1 MHRIRPG
8 LRDAPLWSVILSAAL
23 LSGVP
28 AAAAPRLLPDTTA
41 LTVAL
46 GCQIRDYKVVV
57 ITNTTG
63 STLPAGTRITYDTI
77 RVPDRAHIVGT
88 VTTGALAPGAIVQ
101 VGAWESYSCTAWTPR
116 ILVMAP

>member
-57 ITNTTG
+57 TVDD
-63 STLPAGTRITYDTI
+63 AGHKTEAALHVNAGERSELT
-77 RVPDRAHIVGT
+77 VG
-88 VTTGALAPGAIVQ
+88 Q
-101 VGAWESYSCTAWTPR
+101 
-116 ILVMAP
+116 